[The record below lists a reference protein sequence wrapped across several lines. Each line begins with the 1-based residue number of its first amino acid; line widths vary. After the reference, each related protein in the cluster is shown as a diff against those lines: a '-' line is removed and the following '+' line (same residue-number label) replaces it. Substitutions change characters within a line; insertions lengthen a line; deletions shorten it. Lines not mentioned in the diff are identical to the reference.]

1 MKDMPHIMTIQSYQR
16 ERERESI
23 KSEGDILCRSTVDD
37 AKLFVVPVVNLETS
51 GFYIIMVDVF
61 LLCFKDIY
69 CL

>member
-16 ERERESI
+16 ERESV
-23 KSEGDILCRSTVDD
+23 KSEGDILYRSTVDD

-51 GFYIIMVDVF
+51 GFYIIMIDVF